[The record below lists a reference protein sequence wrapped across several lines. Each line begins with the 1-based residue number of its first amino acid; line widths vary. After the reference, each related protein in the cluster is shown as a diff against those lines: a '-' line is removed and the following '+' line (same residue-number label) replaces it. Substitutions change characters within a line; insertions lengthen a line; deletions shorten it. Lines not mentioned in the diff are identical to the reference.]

1 MRYFRAILFLLI
13 AGPTIASLPG
23 KALFKAPGKAAIS
36 NDKKE
41 NFLPLTKMA
50 RKAALPRQ
58 KKGEKS
64 LNHKD
69 RRVGVENRRQY
80 DRKHG
85 VEVSKIVN
93 GEEAGRKET
102 PWMVSL
108 QTSSGFHF
116 CGGSL
121 ISSTEV
127 VTAAHCKS

>member
-1 MRYFRAILFLLI
+1 MYFILFLLL
-13 AGPTIASLPG
+13 ADPTIASLPG
-23 KALFKAPGKAAIS
+23 KALFKAPGEAPLSDNKRQH
-36 NDKKE
+36 
-41 NFLPLTKMA
+41 FLPFTKAA

-58 KKGEKS
+58 KKKGGS
-64 LNHKD
+64 PNHKD
-69 RRVGVENRRQY
+69 QRVGVENRRQY

-93 GEEAGRKET
+93 GQEAGRKKT

>member
-1 MRYFRAILFLLI
+1 MKATAAKGF
-13 AGPTIASLPG
+13 AGQV
-23 KALFKAPGKAAIS
+23 
-36 NDKKE
+36 
-41 NFLPLTKMA
+41 
-50 RKAALPRQ
+50 R
-58 KKGEKS
+58 
-64 LNHKD
+64 KD

>member
-1 MRYFRAILFLLI
+1 MNYFIAILFLLM
-13 AGPTIASLPG
+13 ARHTIASLPS
-23 KALFKAPGKAAIS
+23 KALFKVPGEAAIS
-36 NDKKE
+36 NNKKK

-64 LNHKD
+64 LNHND
-69 RRVGVENRRQY
+69 RRAGVENRRQY

-108 QTSSGFHF
+108 QTSYGFHF